1 MEIFITTVAVE
12 ISGDL
17 ARETRTDR
25 TVSQAGEAAAAMR
38 VTRER
43 RSC

>member
-1 MEIFITTVAVE
+1 MLVTTVAGE
-12 ISGDL
+12 ISSDL

-25 TVSQAGEAAAAMR
+25 GVSQGRDAVPVERM
-38 VTRER
+38 TRER